1 MQLACV
7 FVIVGLYNNVG
18 VNTNT
23 IAHAKA
29 LTSSTAT
36 TANNTKVSAATTSS
50 SNVTTKIHAV
60 RITSPAKGQQVTCKG
75 STTS

>member
-1 MQLACV
+1 M
-7 FVIVGLYNNVG
+7 
-18 VNTNT
+18 NTNI
-23 IAHAKA
+23 IAQAKA

-60 RITSPAKGQQVTCKG
+60 RITSPAKGQQVPVGKNLVVSG
-75 STTS
+75 ISTHTGRYY